1 MSNHRTPSPGS
12 TRYTRASS
20 PHPTCNTTAS
30 SCTARNWRVQ
40 LSKRRVR
47 TATDGA
53 RRALIVVVSQSYSM
67 RATAAFAYWSAKIEW
82 GASASSALAYSVAS
96 MVCGGP
102 WRSTRT
108 RSTGPSLFGLGGGAV
123 LRAFTSGLRALQ
135 CGPEP
140 SRLADGCLDRA
151 RLPPQLTDG
160 LAVIDLGFGAHHAH
174 RREAEFGIL
183 AGDPGSQAP
192 QRTQRVQHRDRNRA
206 SRWRH
211 AGLVGGDPHDLL
223 QRDHPFGD
231 QVPLTDAP
239 ALGGQDHGPGGIVD
253 ADDFQLDA
261 VHHERQLAEDRAGDE
276 GTVRSAAPVAAAV
289 GGGDAQRDG
298 GQPGVGH

>member
-20 PHPTCNTTAS
+20 PHPTCSTTAS

-102 WRSTRT
+102 WRSTRM
-108 RSTGPSLFGLGGGAV
+108 RSTGPSLFGLRGGAV
-123 LRAFTSGLRALQ
+123 LRVFSGHLRALQ

-140 SRLADGCLDRA
+140 GRFADGFLHRA
-151 RLPPQLTDG
+151 RLPAQLTDR
-160 LAVIDLGFGAHHAH
+160 LAVVDLGFGAHHAH
-174 RREAEFGIL
+174 RREAEFRIF
-183 AGDPGSQAP
+183 AGEAGPQAA
-192 QRTQRVQHRDRNRA
+192 QRTQGVQQRDRNR
-206 SRWRH
+206 
-211 AGLVGGDPHDLL
+211 
-223 QRDHPFGD
+223 
-231 QVPLTDAP
+231 
-239 ALGGQDHGPGGIVD
+239 
-253 ADDFQLDA
+253 
-261 VHHERQLAEDRAGDE
+261 
-276 GTVRSAAPVAAAV
+276 
-289 GGGDAQRDG
+289 
-298 GQPGVGH
+298 